1 MSIQY
6 NQIICDLSRPLEPLP
21 TGQNEVI
28 RKIAGIRAV
37 FFDIYG
43 TLDDNLTAI
52 SIRRMVSRQAQ
63 VRTRMAQTLWGNLL
77 ERYFVH
83 CAMKHW
89 MQLNVSQERLG
100 CRPILAA
107 LILSHWGKS

>member
-43 TLDDNLTAI
+43 TLAGFDPPREQI
-52 SIRRMVSRQAQ
+52 QGQA
-63 VRTRMAQTLWGNLL
+63 AEN
-77 ERYFVH
+77 
-83 CAMKHW
+83 
-89 MQLNVSQERLG
+89 SD
-100 CRPILAA
+100 
-107 LILSHWGKS
+107 